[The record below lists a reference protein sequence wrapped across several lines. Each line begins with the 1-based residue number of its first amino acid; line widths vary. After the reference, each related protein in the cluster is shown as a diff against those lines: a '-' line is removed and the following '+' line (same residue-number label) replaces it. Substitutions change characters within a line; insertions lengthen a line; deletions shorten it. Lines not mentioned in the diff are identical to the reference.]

1 MNIPDLIYDTVLGMD
16 YIDRIEGMIST
27 FINADWRK
35 AYKKRGVVGILTEL
49 VSCVVSHNAPTI
61 RVSRHDGHSGI
72 EIERLLKKFGVRLWD
87 RGATSHELYF
97 CVKRRQVKWA
107 EYVLLRA
114 GIPVT
119 SVLKESRNTEWAMR
133 RAGIPIPQGWRK
145 K

>member
-16 YIDRIEGMIST
+16 YIDRIEGVIST

-49 VSCVVSHNAPTI
+49 VSCIVSHNAPTI
-61 RVSRHDGHSGI
+61 RVRRGSHSGI
-72 EIERLLKKFGVRLWD
+72 EIERLLEKFGVRLWD

-107 EYVLLRA
+107 EYVLLSHH
-114 GIPVT
+114 IPIT
-119 SVLKESRNTEWAMR
+119 SVLRESRNTGWVAS
-133 RAGIPIPQGWRK
+133 RAEQLVAWKDKQR
-145 K
+145 